1 MKNTKLLFKVTLI
14 SIVFVLICFN
24 LCSCLLL
31 YALTDDRDLK
41 FLHTE
46 SEIETIEIVEIAK
59 LSYNLFDEGA
69 QTVITTV
76 EDTTAFMSSLK
87 AIKGRYTDQCGIG
100 VNYVD
105 VMVVR
110 ITYLNGDRDLIH
122 HSGQTVYV
130 QEDGCYYDRASASL
144 DKEDYS
150 KLIKE
155 YVPDADEE
163 AI

>member
-59 LSYNLFDEGA
+59 L
-69 QTVITTV
+69 
-76 EDTTAFMSSLK
+76 
-87 AIKGRYTDQCGIG
+87 
-100 VNYVD
+100 
-105 VMVVR
+105 
-110 ITYLNGDRDLIH
+110 
-122 HSGQTVYV
+122 
-130 QEDGCYYDRASASL
+130 
-144 DKEDYS
+144 
-150 KLIKE
+150 
-155 YVPDADEE
+155 
-163 AI
+163 